1 LASPINLLKKGRQAL
16 DRVFEQKMS
25 EFAVYRPLGEQRT
38 AKIRVTPEGR
48 RGDAEETASVRTEIE
63 NQDFVIRCLTPVE
76 CQSDM
81 FMNWLGR
88 EPIQNDEL
96 VFAGQRYLATPA
108 FNSELFRYTSVHR
121 TAIRI
126 HFVAAGPEK

>member
-1 LASPINLLKKGRQAL
+1 MNLFRKGREAL
-16 DRVFEQKMS
+16 DRVFETKMS
-25 EFAVYRPLGEQRT
+25 EFAVYRPVGEQRT

-48 RGDAEETASVRTEIE
+48 RGDANENASVRTEIE

-76 CQSDM
+76 CQSDT
-81 FMNWLGR
+81 FMQWLGR
-88 EPIQNDEL
+88 EPLQNDEL
-96 VFAGQRYLATPA
+96 VFDGQRYLATPA

-126 HFVAAGPEK
+126 HFVAAGSDK